1 MGRSIFAARRS
12 GSAGAALRSA
22 IVAASLGAG
31 ALVAAPASAGEKA
44 AAPPPGKAAAS
55 ATAPGKA
62 AAGSNSQEA
71 RANQLKA
78 ATGQASA
85 SPAASGSAA
94 PGDKQKQAAKAWA
107 AVNGIN
113 LKNGKMEDRLEAL
126 RQKIDTRRKTF
137 EERRD
142 AEQERV
148 RIRWGALID
157 RPSVQEELRLHAMRI
172 ARLTR
177 IQELAEVEGKT
188 AVEAR
193 AIKAI
198 DRENARSDK
207 RMQELAMTPAAIPGG
222 AK

>member
-1 MGRSIFAARRS
+1 VRH
-12 GSAGAALRSA
+12 A
-22 IVAASLGAG
+22 IVAAAFGAG
-31 ALVAAPASAGEKA
+31 ASFAATATAGDTPAASKPPPLKPAGTPATASSNAQAQRAAMMKAGASPSASAAPAPS
-44 AAPPPGKAAAS
+44 PG
-55 ATAPGKA
+55 G
-62 AAGSNSQEA
+62 
-71 RANQLKA
+71 
-78 ATGQASA
+78 SA

-113 LKNGKMEDRLEAL
+113 LKAGKMEDRLEAL

-137 EERRD
+137 AERRD
-142 AEQERV
+142 AEQDRI
-148 RIRWGALID
+148 RIRWGSLTD

-193 AIKAI
+193 ALKAI
-198 DRENARSDK
+198 DRENARHDK
-207 RMQELAMTPAAIPGG
+207 RMQELAMTPQAIPGG
-222 AK
+222 PK